1 MNMCA
6 HPMWGL
12 GGKWISKGPKLVE
25 DSNRLAKKVSMSI
38 IKIAT
43 LDPLLPFFPPATD
56 RMYRSICGLA
66 TVVGYRR
73 ISLEVR
79 PR

>member
-6 HPMWGL
+6 HPTWGL

-25 DSNRLAKKVSMSI
+25 DSNRLAKK
-38 IKIAT
+38 A